1 MNEGFH
7 DTTERTSG
15 AGFLRLQSA
24 PHPPPWGVMSHI
36 NQQHWIN
43 WSGAAQG
50 CHYGTQ
56 EMEESEELHAM
67 QLIILLCYQRRIQL
81 QGNVFFVSNPRLPR
95 RMSKY
100 CALSIQP
107 NVRFD
112 FSANSSSEWNST
124 FQNFQKRRQP
134 REVYSLKFQIFF
146 PGSYLSIQLY
156 SRNFQN
162 LRLNGSPFEIQQEFL
177 DPFRRNFCTICR

>member
-24 PHPPPWGVMSHI
+24 PHPPPPPV
-36 NQQHWIN
+36 
-43 WSGAAQG
+43 G
-50 CHYGTQ
+50 CHVPYKLATLDKLVWCGTGLPLWYTGNGRIT
-56 EMEESEELHAM
+56 EELHAM

-100 CALSIQP
+100 WALSIQP

-134 REVYSLKFQIFF
+134 REVYSLKF
-146 PGSYLSIQLY
+146 
-156 SRNFQN
+156 
-162 LRLNGSPFEIQQEFL
+162 
-177 DPFRRNFCTICR
+177 